1 MMEDRSKSN
10 LNITRKKKRSRK
22 LKAISSSRK
31 ASNNAKIK
39 GANII
44 FGLDNGAT
52 GTISCIVKYPDNKYD
67 IFFQK
72 TPAYNTLDYQQ
83 TIQHIARIDW
93 KKLKEWFEK
102 ILKQIKDNYNKNYNI
117 EEKDIK
123 PLIVLERPMINADRF
138 KQSKNAARAFEA
150 TLIVLEMLNLE
161 NNYIII
167 DSKKWQH
174 YFFGKNTILLDLKKA
189 SLEKGIEF
197 LLLFK
202 NKYKNLIEIA
212 KNHGDADS
220 LLISKFALE
229 KLC

>member
-1 MMEDRSKSN
+1 MIEDRSKSN
-10 LNITRKKKRSRK
+10 LNITRKKRKSKK
-22 LKAISSSRK
+22 LKAIQTSRR
-31 ASNNAKIK
+31 ASNDAKVS

-72 TPAYNTLDYQQ
+72 TPSYNAMDYQQ
-83 TIQHIARIDW
+83 NIQYIARIDW
-93 KKLKEWFEK
+93 KKLKNWFENV
-102 ILKQIKDNYNKNYNI
+102 LKQIKDNYYKNYNV
-117 EEKDIK
+117 EEKDLK
-123 PLIVLERPMINADRF
+123 TLIVLERPMINADRF

-174 YFFGKNTILLDLKKA
+174 YFFGKNTILLDLKKE
-189 SLEKGIEF
+189 SMKEGVKF
-197 LLLFK
+197 LSLFK
-202 NKYKNLIEIA
+202 DKYNDLIEIA